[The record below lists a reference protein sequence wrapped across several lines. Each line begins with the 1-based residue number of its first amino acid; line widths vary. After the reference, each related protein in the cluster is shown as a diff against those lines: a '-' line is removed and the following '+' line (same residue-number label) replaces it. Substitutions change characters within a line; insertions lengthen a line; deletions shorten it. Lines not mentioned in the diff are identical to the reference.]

1 VPDNQYRYRED
12 TLARL
17 HANGVRWPMVDYVL
31 NYSRPIWREYLGTAL
46 LRIVG
51 YDRDGDLLLVTVLE
65 RPDEDDVYDILT
77 ARCRPPGRT
86 PAMNQPR
93 DIIEQA
99 LAAAAAPF
107 PHPGAKGEIVTDR
120 PPAKSVVSARVDARL
135 EDDLIA
141 EAVRSDRTP
150 SALIADLLDEALA
163 ARHVARRAP

>member
-77 ARCRPPGRT
+77 ARYLDEDEAR
-86 PAMNQPR
+86 
-93 DIIEQA
+93 
-99 LAAAAAPF
+99 AAAAHLGGHQP
-107 PHPGAKGEIVTDR
+107 
-120 PPAKSVVSARVDARL
+120 
-135 EDDLIA
+135 
-141 EAVRSDRTP
+141 
-150 SALIADLLDEALA
+150 
-163 ARHVARRAP
+163 